1 MKKIACLLCCILF
14 LTACGAG
21 QNVSGGG
28 EAGFSH
34 EHSQMPSQT
43 PESSAAPTQAPTESP
58 SAASTQ
64 APTQVPA
71 QSPAAQAP
79 AASPASQFT
88 KEEISQKSNKTVGWG
103 LRKIPGSRPEF
114 GSSVEETMKKY
125 GCMYV
130 GSDQQPVLYLTFD
143 EGYENGYTASILDTL
158 KKTGVKAAFFI
169 TGPYLK
175 NSRDLVDRM
184 VAEGH
189 IVGNH
194 TINHPSLPSVSPEE
208 MEQEVLGLD
217 KQFYDIYGKHM
228 TYIRPPKGEYSER
241 TLAVSKSL
249 GYTDVFWSFAY
260 KDWETDNQKGA
271 DYAYEEVMKNLHNG
285 AILLLHAV
293 SKDNAEAL
301 ERIIDNARA
310 NGYSFKNL
318 DEFVY

>member
-14 LTACGAG
+14 LTACGAE
-21 QNVSGGG
+21 QDVSGGG

-43 PESSAAPTQAPTESP
+43 PESSAAPTQAPTEAP
-58 SAASTQ
+58 SQ